1 MAPGVTEQTASDDT
15 RKHVGEMTVL
25 KKLTIYISYQHKD
38 GKFLCVLQVVCC
50 L

>member
-25 KKLTIYISYQHKD
+25 KKLIIYIMSYQHELK
-38 GKFLCVLQVVCC
+38 K
-50 L
+50 